1 MAAPDPVL
9 PGPIRAFN
17 ALGRAGAK
25 LGLDFVSLDPDALER
40 RAAARAGA
48 ERDVPKAFR
57 EGLRELVRALESEAK
72 LSLLGR
78 VSARS
83 QILRLL
89 ENRARLEAD
98 RARNPGIAREP
109 ITRPLFVVGLPRTG
123 TSLLHALLA
132 QDPATRTPLAWEVRE
147 LSPPP
152 ERASFASDPRIA
164 PCARELDGLYKM
176 LPEFRAIHPMEAD
189 WPQECVSITAHAFM
203 SLQFSTTWR
212 IPSYT
217 AWLDQQDPA
226 PAYAQHRRV
235 LQHLQWRVPRER
247 WVLKTPAHLWSLPT
261 LFATYPDA
269 GVIHTHRD
277 PVRVLASTASLS
289 TILHK
294 VASDAH
300 DPAGIGREWAAE
312 LALGLERAGS
322 FRAREARL
330 ADRFVDV
337 QFGELTG
344 DALGVVER
352 IYAHFGLALSDEAR
366 SRMQRFIAENPREKH
381 GVHRYRLEDFGLD
394 AAHERRRFSAYSEQF
409 RVPEESA
416 D

>member
-1 MAAPDPVL
+1 MAAPNPVL
-9 PGPIRAFN
+9 PAPVRAFN
-17 ALGRAGAK
+17 ALGRAAAK
-25 LGLDFVSLDPDALER
+25 LGLELVSLDPDALER

-48 ERDVPKAFR
+48 EPDVPKAFR
-57 EGLRELVRALESEAK
+57 EGLRALVRALESEAK

-78 VSARS
+78 VSVRS

-89 ENRARLEAD
+89 ENRALLSAD
-98 RARNPGIAREP
+98 RARNPEIAREP

-123 TSLLHALLA
+123 TTLLHALLA

-152 ERASFASDPRIA
+152 ERASLASDPRIA

-226 PAYAQHRRV
+226 EAYAQHRRV
-235 LQHLQWRVPRER
+235 LQHLQWRNPRER
-247 WVLKTPAHLWSLPT
+247 WVLKTPAHLWSLHT

-289 TILHK
+289 TILHSI
-294 VASDAH
+294 ASDAR

-312 LALGLERAGS
+312 LALGLSRAGA
-322 FRAREARL
+322 FRARESRL

-352 IYAHFGLALSDEAR
+352 IYAHFGLALSGEAR
-366 SRMQRFIAENPREKH
+366 ARMQRFIADNPREKH

-394 AAHERRRFSAYSEQF
+394 PAHERRRFSAYSEQF
-409 RVPEESA
+409 RVPDEHA